1 MKKLLLGL
9 MLCTSMMSMAE
20 TYVKVYHLDKSFS
33 YDTRRI
39 MNEKIINDAIKEE
52 YDRHKAKAIGISMGI
67 GSYYEVT
74 AYILFEK

>member
-20 TYVKVYHLDKSFS
+20 TYVKS
-33 YDTRRI
+33 YDLSTSLSWDKKIRT
-39 MNEKIINDAIKEE
+39 NEDIINKAIKEE
-52 YDRHKAKAIGISMGI
+52 YDRYKAKAVSISVAGRFQD
-67 GSYYEVT
+67 T

>member
-20 TYVKVYHLDKSFS
+20 TYVKS
-33 YDTRRI
+33 YDLSTSLSWDKKIRT
-39 MNEKIINDAIKEE
+39 NEDIINNAIREE
-52 YDRHKAKAIGISMGI
+52 YNKYKAKAISISIAGRFQD
-67 GSYYEVT
+67 T

>member
-20 TYVKVYHLDKSFS
+20 TYVKS
-33 YDTRRI
+33 YDLSTSLSWDKKIRT
-39 MNEKIINDAIKEE
+39 NEDIINKAIKEE
-52 YDRHKAKAIGISMGI
+52 YDRYKAKAISISIAGRFQD
-67 GSYYEVT
+67 T